1 MTTLSIPDMT
11 CGHCRASVT
20 EALSRVAG
28 ATAVEVDLTAR
39 TARVDGPADAGALI
53 RALDAIGF
61 PARLTTPS

>member
-20 EALSRVAG
+20 DALSRLQG
-28 ATAVEVDLTAR
+28 ISAVDVDLSAKTAR
-39 TARVDGPADAGALI
+39 ISGSAPVADML

-61 PARLTTPS
+61 PAAVVGET

>member
-20 EALSRVAG
+20 DALSRLKG
-28 ATAVEVDLTAR
+28 AEKIEVDLTAK
-39 TARVDGPADAGALI
+39 TARVEGNADSAEMI

-61 PARLTTPS
+61 PATVVGES